1 MRTIKLIKKIILSV
15 ILIIL
20 VGMSLDANAYTI
32 YKKQTLVQYT
42 DSELIIGEEYDK
54 YGVYLMPKN
63 ETEQVRTM
71 VVPKYDY
78 LEKISNGD
86 YILAEQKGRYGIID
100 YYGDV
105 IIPLQW
111 DKLELISNYPVAFK
125 VKQGNKY
132 GVINE
137 HNEILIPVIMDNIYE
152 ISPYYGYAYEMDGY
166 LGLISLSFDIDTEAI
181 FSELSGIDSYHV
193 NACNIYGCGIYKGGK
208 EFFPLIYAWE
218 FVQTPQKLTKG
229 YFLTKLNGN
238 YGLMDI
244 DKNIVLNPQYPY
256 IEKIMPYGVEIKTNV
271 NGNKRHAIVDLN
283 TGKYIIQLIYD
294 KVEYWDN
301 YGYYKVK
308 KNGKWGAINSKGQII
323 QPFTHGPLEINRVMK
338 NYPIDSEYI
347 KTVQNNFAKLTLL
360 EYKYY
365 SQNANSSKAEKVLKK
380 YKKEYSGEMPADI
393 MELLKRHN
401 LN

>member
-1 MRTIKLIKKIILSV
+1 M

-86 YILAEQKGRYGIID
+86 YILAEQKGRYAIID

-137 HNEILIPVIMDNIYE
+137 YNEILIPVIMDNISE
-152 ISPYYGYAYEMDGY
+152 IEQ
-166 LGLISLSFDIDTEAI
+166 LEI
-181 FSELSGIDSYHV
+181 ELEE
-193 NACNIYGCGIYKGGK
+193 NNQRK
-208 EFFPLIYAWE
+208 EF
-218 FVQTPQKLTKG
+218 
-229 YFLTKLNGN
+229 
-238 YGLMDI
+238 
-244 DKNIVLNPQYPY
+244 
-256 IEKIMPYGVEIKTNV
+256 TN
-271 NGNKRHAIVDLN
+271 
-283 TGKYIIQLIYD
+283 
-294 KVEYWDN
+294 E
-301 YGYYKVK
+301 
-308 KNGKWGAINSKGQII
+308 
-323 QPFTHGPLEINRVMK
+323 E
-338 NYPIDSEYI
+338 
-347 KTVQNNFAKLTLL
+347 LL
-360 EYKYY
+360 EGYKRLEKLRNP
-365 SQNANSSKAEKVLKK
+365 SIWSKIKK
-380 YKKEYSGEMPADI
+380 AFIRFFEWLASLFTNHSKRKK
-393 MELLKRHN
+393 
-401 LN
+401 